1 MYEIQ
6 RMTLDDLDFAVQIT
20 QQEGWGYA
28 RNDMQRLLRWS
39 PDGCFIVW
47 MEGSRV
53 GLTTTLFY
61 GTFGWVGNVV
71 ISKDCR
77 RRGVGTSLMRHVITH
92 ITDRGAR
99 GTRLFA
105 YENTI
110 PFYEGMGFR
119 HEGQAQV
126 YRRAAAKWG
135 PVLAPPGHI
144 VMPLRREDQPL
155 ALALDS
161 EAFGG
166 DRSHVLKTIWQEN
179 PGLSYGLW
187 EEERRRLRGIIVGKK
202 VLGNIEV
209 GPWLCDL
216 PGTAG
221 SLALLDTL
229 LSTTDTLTFMAV
241 PDLQTELIKAIGTRG
256 FAAIDRVFGMYVGQ
270 PPPMRLD
277 SILAYGALEKG

>member
-1 MYEIQ
+1 MV
-6 RMTLDDLDFAVQIT
+6 LDDLDFAVKIT
-20 QQEGWGYA
+20 QQEGWGYD
-28 RNDMQRLLRWS
+28 RNDMQRILRWS
-39 PDGCFIVW
+39 PDGCFVVW
-47 MEGSRV
+47 MDGSRV

-77 RRGVGTSLMRHVITH
+77 RRGVGTSLMRHVISH
-92 ITDRGAR
+92 ITGRGAR

-119 HEGQAQV
+119 HEGRAQV
-126 YRRAAAKWG
+126 YRRSAAKWG
-135 PVLAPPGHI
+135 PVLSPPGFMVAPI
-144 VMPLRREDQPL
+144 RREDQPL
-155 ALALDS
+155 ALAMDS

-166 DRSHVLKTIWQEN
+166 DRSHVLKTVWQEN

-187 EEERRRLRGIIVGKK
+187 EEEHRRLRGVIVAKK

-221 SLALLDTL
+221 PLALLDTL

-241 PDLQTELIKAIGTRG
+241 PDAQAELVKALGTRG
-256 FAAIDRVFGMYVGQ
+256 FTAIDAVYGMYIGQ
-270 PPPMRLD
+270 PPPMRMD
-277 SILAYGALEKG
+277 RVLAYGALEKG